1 DSLPFFHGDGLI
13 RGNVCELVSFSA
25 WPFYPQGRN
34 PGFFSQTEGEHQL
47 ALREITGSAAQ
58 HLPLLFAGI
67 LNSNH
72 SANAVAVGTCAPQL
86 YAQGMVPISTVISKQ
101 KRRTGIGG
109 DKEIQ
114 IAVII

>member
-1 DSLPFFHGDGLI
+1 
-13 RGNVCELVSFSA
+13 
-25 WPFYPQGRN
+25 GRN
-34 PGFFSQTEGEHQL
+34 PGFFSQTEGEHQF

-67 LNSNH
+67 LNSDH

-86 YAQGMVPISTVISKQ
+86 YAQGVVPISTVISKQ

-109 DKEIQ
+109 DEEVQ
-114 IAVII
+114 IAVIINISIGSAPGDPGSAKGGACRCGDL